1 MADGPTVGELSKA
14 HALADDDI
22 TAAVEAFM
30 ADPKAAA
37 FDIAGSYSVNL
48 ASAVKAHPF
57 ARDNLRNPEA
67 SPGLKRAAVRK
78 AIMLARPEK
87 R

>member
-1 MADGPTVGELSKA
+1 MADRLTIGDLFKS
-14 HALADDDI
+14 HALAEDDI

-30 ADPKAAA
+30 ADPKTAVFA
-37 FDIAGSYSVNL
+37 IAGNYSVNL

-67 SPGLKRAAVRK
+67 SPG
-78 AIMLARPEK
+78 
-87 R
+87 